1 MVGHSKRFPFVTET
15 GDKLIAPCRVHW
27 VCGGMRV
34 GVLAGL
40 QFLFT
45 FLLVQDEGGR
55 DTCAKRGCRALKYSV
70 GDMTKLL
77 NLRNEEC
84 R

>member
-1 MVGHSKRFPFVTET
+1 
-15 GDKLIAPCRVHW
+15 
-27 VCGGMRV
+27 MRV